1 MIATIIILAG
11 GLAKR
16 LRPLT
21 NKIPKSMVS
30 VNSETFIF
38 YQLKLLEKFQFEK
51 IIISTGYKGKM
62 IENYINKNKK
72 IKKKNKIF
80 FINDGK
86 IRKGTGG
93 AIKNCLKLIKK
104 DFFIIY
110 GDSYLNLNF
119 NSVYKSFLS
128 SKKNCLMTV
137 LKNNNKYDKSNM
149 LIKKK

>member
-1 MIATIIILAG
+1 
-11 GLAKR
+11 
-16 LRPLT
+16 
-21 NKIPKSMVS
+21 MVS
-30 VNSETFIF
+30 VNSETFIY

-51 IIISTGYKGKM
+51 TIISTGYKGKM

-104 DFFIIY
+104 DS
-110 GDSYLNLNF
+110 DYL
-119 NSVYKSFLS
+119 SG
-128 SKKNCLMTV
+128 
-137 LKNNNKYDKSNM
+137 
-149 LIKKK
+149 